1 MEPAK
6 QKITKQL
13 KDAGGA
19 SRPLQHDLAKHFEAA
34 KKVAKGLG
42 KEKEVDEVDEG
53 ESPEA

>member
-19 SRPLQHDLAKHFEAA
+19 IRPLQQDLAKHFEAA
-34 KKVAKGLG
+34 KKAAKALG
-42 KEKEVDEVDEG
+42 KEKDVSEDEDSSED
-53 ESPEA
+53 